1 MESRRKERKDAQSSA
16 RIRGCFRDL
25 RFLGILPPLLAVLLV
40 PCFVVAAPDSVFAV
54 LRKEVVR
61 IPLRDGTFLA
71 GTLFLPE
78 GNGPW
83 PVVASCGP
91 DIRRSRPHG
100 SGLLVPGVSLSGD
113 VLPGCLACGADPES
127 WTSFGYAVLLADS
140 RGTGDS
146 PGRWA
151 FPGTRS
157 GEDVADLVAWAAG
170 QPWCDG
176 AVGLWG
182 VGLAAQEQWWGAALA
197 PPSLRAVIALE
208 GGIDLYRDLLF
219 PGGIPAKGLWRALS
233 HLFRDES
240 GLSSPEVLLFRELD
254 VSENPLHAF
263 LYSPAYESSSLSPS
277 AVTLPFLVGGRA
289 VPGIP
294 ALRGSLEMYRNAPS
308 PEKHLLLAASA
319 TLDPFFVG
327 AFLEEQRRFFDA
339 HLKRLPLREHR
350 ADSVLLGCGNS
361 SPEVR
366 RETLWPG
373 ERTLWT
379 RFYLNAA
386 AGTLETYATSPAEMS
401 FSGGPETRV
410 LFESA
415 PFEEDSLFSGPVT
428 AFLSLSSGRT
438 ELDVFVTVEVVG
450 GTSCSS
456 ATIGENQPG
465 GRLLSGGWLRGSL
478 RRLDPRRSERY
489 FPFHGFS
496 QMEPLTPGHP
506 VEMTIALSPL
516 EALVRKG
523 ERLRVVLS
531 ARPDASLAFLDLE
544 KSPETGDGTIHT
556 GGTPA
561 RSYLVLPLVVPPE
574 KFVPPLRET

>member
-1 MESRRKERKDAQSSA
+1 MESLRRERKETQASA
-16 RIRGCFRDL
+16 ETRGRFRYL
-25 RFLGILPPLLAVLLV
+25 RFLGMLPAVFLV
-40 PCFVVAAPDSVFAV
+40 LCLVVAVPDGVFAV
-54 LRKEVVR
+54 LREETVR
-61 IPLRDGTFLA
+61 IPLRDGTSLS

-78 GNGPW
+78 GCGPW

-91 DIRRSRPHG
+91 DIRRSRPHE
-100 SGLLVPGVSLSGD
+100 SSLPVPGASLSED
-113 VLPGCLACGADPES
+113 VLPGFLACGADPEP

-151 FPGTRS
+151 FPGPRS
-157 GEDVADLVAWAAG
+157 GEDVADLVTWAAG

-219 PGGIPAKGLWRALS
+219 PGGIPAKAFWRALS
-233 HLFRDES
+233 RLFRDES
-240 GLSSPEVLLFRELD
+240 GSSSPDVLLFRELAI
-254 VSENPLHAF
+254 SENPPHAS
-263 LYSPAYESSSLSPS
+263 LYSPAYESHSLSPS

-294 ALRGSLEMYRNAPS
+294 TLRGSLEMYRNAPS
-308 PEKHLLLAASA
+308 PEKRLLLTSSA
-319 TLDPFFVG
+319 TLEPFFVG

-339 HLKRLPLREHR
+339 SLKRLPLRENR
-350 ADSVLLGCGNS
+350 ADPVLLRCGEF
-361 SPEVR
+361 SPEAR

-386 AGTLETYATSPAEMS
+386 AGTLETYATSPAERP
-401 FSGGPETRV
+401 FSGGPEKRV

-415 PFEEDSLFSGPVT
+415 PFEEDTLFSGPVT
-428 AFLSLSSGRT
+428 AFLSLSSSRT
-438 ELDVFVTVEVVG
+438 ELDVFVAVEVVG
-450 GTSCSS
+450 GTTCSS
-456 ATIGENQPG
+456 GAMSGENPPE
-465 GRLLSGGWLRGSL
+465 GRPLSGGWLRGSL
-478 RRLDPRRSERY
+478 RRLDPRKSERY
-489 FPFHGFS
+489 FPLHGFS
-496 QMEPLTPGHP
+496 RTEPLTPGHP
-506 VEMTIALSPL
+506 TEMTVSLSPL
-516 EALVRKG
+516 EALVRRG
-523 ERLRVVLS
+523 ERLRVSLS
-531 ARPDASLAFLDLE
+531 ARPDASLALLDLE
-544 KSPETGDGTIHT
+544 TSPENGDGTIHT

>member
-1 MESRRKERKDAQSSA
+1 MGSRRRERKEAQSSA
-16 RIRGCFRDL
+16 ETRGRFRYL
-25 RFLGILPPLLAVLLV
+25 RFLRVLPAVLLV
-40 PCFVVAAPDSVFAV
+40 FCLVVAAPDGVFAV
-54 LRKEVVR
+54 LREETVR
-61 IPLRDGTFLA
+61 IPLRDGTSLS
-71 GTLFLPE
+71 GTLFLPG

-91 DIRRSRPHG
+91 DIQRSRPHE
-100 SGLLVPGVSLSGD
+100 SSLPVPGASLSED
-113 VLPGCLACGADPES
+113 VLSGFLACGADPES

-157 GEDVADLVAWAAG
+157 GEDVADLVEWTAG

-182 VGLAAQEQWWGAALA
+182 LGLAAQEQWWGAALA

-219 PGGIPAKGLWRALS
+219 PGGIPAKGLLRALS
-233 HLFRDES
+233 RLFRES
-240 GLSSPEVLLFRELD
+240 DPFSPDVFLFRELA
-254 VSENPLHAF
+254 VSENPPHAP
-263 LYSPAYESSSLSPS
+263 LYSPVYANHSLSPS
-277 AVTLPFLVGGRA
+277 TVTLPFLTGGRA

-294 ALRGSLEMYRNAPS
+294 SLRGSLEVYRNAPS
-308 PEKHLLLAASA
+308 PEKRLLLTSSA
-319 TLDPFFVG
+319 TLEPLFVG
-327 AFLEEQRRFFDA
+327 AFLEEQRRFFDV
-339 HLKRLPLREHR
+339 HLKRLPLRENR
-350 ADSVLLGCGNS
+350 ADPVLLRCGES

-366 RETLWPG
+366 RENLWPG

-386 AGTLETYATSPAEMS
+386 AGTLETYATSPAETP
-401 FSGGPETRV
+401 FSGGPEKRV

-415 PFEEDSLFSGPVT
+415 PFEEDTLFSGPVT

-438 ELDVFVTVEVVG
+438 ELDVFVAVEVVG
-450 GTSCSS
+450 GTACSS
-456 ATIGENQPG
+456 AATSGAKPPE
-465 GRLLSGGWLRGSL
+465 GRPLSGGWLRGSL
-478 RRLDPRRSERY
+478 RRLDPRKSERY
-489 FPFHGFS
+489 FPLHGFS
-496 QMEPLTPGHP
+496 RTEPLTPGHP
-506 VEMTIALSPL
+506 VEMTVALSPL

-523 ERLRVVLS
+523 ERLRVILS

-544 KSPETGDGTIHT
+544 NSPENGDGTIYT